1 MVQGDQISP
10 LLVPLLH
17 RLTLIFLS
25 RTPGGWH
32 RPAHRQGRRFDKIGR
47 MPMLRARANHHP
59 PTAAMPTKKPASKPV
74 AKPTGFITL
83 PAEVGEEPMVV
94 IHQATLTRN

>member
-17 RLTLIFLS
+17 RLTLIFVS

-47 MPMLRARANHHP
+47 MPMLRPRANYHS
-59 PTAAMPTKKPASKPV
+59 PTTAMPAKKKPATPPKS
-74 AKPTGFITL
+74 TGSITL

>member
-1 MVQGDQISP
+1 
-10 LLVPLLH
+10 
-17 RLTLIFLS
+17 
-25 RTPGGWH
+25 
-32 RPAHRQGRRFDKIGR
+32 
-47 MPMLRARANHHP
+47 MLRARANHHP